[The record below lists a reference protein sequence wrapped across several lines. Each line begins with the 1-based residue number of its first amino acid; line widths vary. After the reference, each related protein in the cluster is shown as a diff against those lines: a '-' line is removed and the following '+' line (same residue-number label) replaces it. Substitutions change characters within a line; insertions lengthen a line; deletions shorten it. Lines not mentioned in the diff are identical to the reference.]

1 MTHPPDDVYL
11 VPRRDSG
18 DAPDWSRGVFF
29 ASRATALEIWP
40 DCPCPHKPARYA
52 PHEFLADAE
61 RRADAAEKK
70 ASDIEDV
77 TAQEIADLHCALRDL
92 VLALDNGCEADIRE
106 AREEA
111 RRALV

>member
-61 RRADAAEKK
+61 RRADDAEKK
-70 ASDIEDV
+70 ADDIERESDR
-77 TAQEIADLHCALRDL
+77 QIMRLHCALRDL
-92 VLALDNGCEADIRE
+92 VLALESGLEADIRAARDE
-106 AREEA
+106 AGRV
-111 RRALV
+111 LV

>member
-1 MTHPPDDVYL
+1 MTHPPDDAFL

-29 ASRATALEIWP
+29 ASRATALDWNEHAP
-40 DCPCPHKPARYA
+40 PHYV
-52 PHEFLADAE
+52 PHQFLVDAE

-70 ASDIEDV
+70 ADDIEDV

-92 VLALDNGCEADIRE
+92 VLALDNGCEAAIRAARDE
-106 AREEA
+106 AGRVLA
-111 RRALV
+111 